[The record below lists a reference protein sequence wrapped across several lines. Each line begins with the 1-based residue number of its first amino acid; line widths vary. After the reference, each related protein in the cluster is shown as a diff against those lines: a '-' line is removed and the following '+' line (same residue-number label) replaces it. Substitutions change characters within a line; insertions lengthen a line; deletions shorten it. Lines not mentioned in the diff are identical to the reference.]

1 MEATDMTLV
10 PQVGFVARP
19 VSLINCSLPCPEN
32 LHMGFMALKKNAS
45 FKTNKQRTQYVL
57 QEWLELAE
65 D

>member
-32 LHMGFMALKKNAS
+32 LHMGFMALKK
-45 FKTNKQRTQYVL
+45 KMLLLKQTNKEPSMYSKSG
-57 QEWLELAE
+57 
-65 D
+65 